1 MGKVSSFLG
10 KLNINQK
17 MKIGFGVI
25 FAFILLNAI
34 VTIVIHIVT
43 QSKQSTE
50 TEEYLP
56 VRADLLEMQNLI
68 TESKRLTASW
78 VFIEKQDKTPDKI
91 RLRTIVDTTF
101 TKVFTNVKE
110 MTKDW
115 ETSFTDT
122 LNYLDTNIQEYFNL
136 QRQVMDNLNSFDA
149 YDDMMA
155 QMESENLAGPDGDIA
170 IMSVDLN
177 QVMEYMINICD
188 DKCTEIKDSIQTYTN
203 IQLFVVVFMS
213 LLVIAIAV
221 FVAIILIQSIV
232 KPLKDGVE
240 FAQAIGNG
248 NLNANISVHS
258 NDEIGQLCDA
268 LRQMAIN
275 LRNIVFTINTN
286 SSKLVVSGET
296 LKANSMKLSKG
307 ASEQAA
313 SAEEVSTAIEEM
325 VANIDQNTENAIAT
339 EKITSSTVENV
350 NLSSQYSNE
359 AAEAMGIISQKITII
374 SDIAFQTNILA
385 LNAAVEAVRAGEH
398 GKGFSV
404 VAAEVRKLAE
414 RSKQAA
420 KEIVDLVNKGMK
432 VSQLA
437 GEKAKALVP
446 DIEKTTVLIKE
457 ISAASIEQKTGAEQ
471 INTAMQNLN
480 VITQENA
487 SASDELTNSSLEL
500 SQLADNLKKVVGFF
514 KLDGEQTYQ
523 EENNNTESESASE
536 SNETEEQ
543 SRSEVVRE
551 ARQTHT
557 TGTTIDLGKLSA
569 KDLDDGN
576 YESF

>member
-1 MGKVSSFLG
+1 
-10 KLNINQK
+10 
-17 MKIGFGVI
+17 
-25 FAFILLNAI
+25 
-34 VTIVIHIVT
+34 
-43 QSKQSTE
+43 
-50 TEEYLP
+50 
-56 VRADLLEMQNLI
+56 
-68 TESKRLTASW
+68 
-78 VFIEKQDKTPDKI
+78 
-91 RLRTIVDTTF
+91 
-101 TKVFTNVKE
+101 
-110 MTKDW
+110 
-115 ETSFTDT
+115 
-122 LNYLDTNIQEYFNL
+122 
-136 QRQVMDNLNSFDA
+136 
-149 YDDMMA
+149 
-155 QMESENLAGPDGDIA
+155 
-170 IMSVDLN
+170 
-177 QVMEYMINICD
+177 
-188 DKCTEIKDSIQTYTN
+188 
-203 IQLFVVVFMS
+203 
-213 LLVIAIAV
+213 
-221 FVAIILIQSIV
+221 
-232 KPLKDGVE
+232 
-240 FAQAIGNG
+240 
-248 NLNANISVHS
+248 
-258 NDEIGQLCDA
+258 
-268 LRQMAIN
+268 
-275 LRNIVFTINTN
+275 
-286 SSKLVVSGET
+286 
-296 LKANSMKLSKG
+296 
-307 ASEQAA
+307 
-313 SAEEVSTAIEEM
+313 
-325 VANIDQNTENAIAT
+325 
-339 EKITSSTVENV
+339 
-350 NLSSQYSNE
+350 
-359 AAEAMGIISQKITII
+359 
-374 SDIAFQTNILA
+374 LA

-551 ARQTHT
+551 TRQTHT

>member
-1 MGKVSSFLG
+1 MGNVTGYFG
-10 KLNINQK
+10 KLNIYNK
-17 MKIGFGVI
+17 MKFGFGI
-25 FAFILLNAI
+25 ILAFILFNAVI
-34 VTIVIHIVT
+34 TIVIHVVT
-43 QSKQSTE
+43 QKKQSIE

-56 VRADLLEMQNLI
+56 VKASLLEMQNLI
-68 TESKRLTASW
+68 IESKRLTASW
-78 VFIEKQDKTPDKI
+78 VWIEKQDYTPDKL
-91 RLRTIVDTTF
+91 RLQAIVDTTF
-101 TKVFTNVKE
+101 SNVFNNVKE
-110 MTKDW
+110 MTTSW

-122 LNYLDTNIQEYFNL
+122 LNYLETNIQEYFALERTVMENL
-136 QRQVMDNLNSFDA
+136 ASFED
-149 YDDMMA
+149 YEDTMR
-155 QMESENLAGPDGDIA
+155 QMESENLAGPDGDISIMSGDLNA
-170 IMSVDLN
+170 IMQFMIDLCDAK
-177 QVMEYMINICD
+177 CD
-188 DKCTEIKDSIQTYTN
+188 DIKSSIQTYTN
-203 IQLFVVVFMS
+203 IQLFIVVFMS
-213 LLVIAIAV
+213 LLVVVIAV
-221 FVAIILIQSIV
+221 FVAVVLIQAIV
-232 KPLKDGVE
+232 KPLKEGVD
-240 FAQAIGNG
+240 FAQAIGDG
-248 NLNANISVHS
+248 NLNVDISVNS
-258 NDEIGQLCDA
+258 NDEIGQLCEA
-268 LRQMAIN
+268 LRQMASKI
-275 LRNIVFTINTN
+275 RNIVVTINSN
-286 SSKLVVSGET
+286 SNKLVVSGDK
-296 LKANSMKLSKG
+296 LKTNSMKLSKG

-339 EKITSSTVENV
+339 EKITSATVENV

-359 AAEAMGIISQKITII
+359 AAEAMSIISQKITII

-398 GKGFSV
+398 GRGFSV

-471 INTAMQNLN
+471 INMAMQNLN

-500 SQLADNLKKVVGFF
+500 SQLADNLKTVVGFF
-514 KLDGEQTYQ
+514 KVEGA
-523 EENNNTESESASE
+523 EESVSSESSSSAEAETS
-536 SNETEEQ
+536 SARDVKNEPK
-543 SRSEVVRE
+543 
-551 ARQTHT
+551 QTHIS
-557 TGTTIDLGKLSA
+557 GTTIDLGKLSS